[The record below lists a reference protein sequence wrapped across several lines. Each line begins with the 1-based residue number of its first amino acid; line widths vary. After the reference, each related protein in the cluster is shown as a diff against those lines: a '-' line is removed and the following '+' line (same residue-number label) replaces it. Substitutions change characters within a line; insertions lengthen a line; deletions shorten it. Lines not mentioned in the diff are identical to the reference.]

1 MACSG
6 DDFGIYVVSRIPAT
20 VPLTYIVGDAMAG
33 SVVLRGKSAMQLYAR
48 NMMAV
53 IAASA
58 VLAAGVLAAAP
69 VEVSAGPLGL
79 RTVSAPVELT
89 TGVADCLAYGV
100 CGIYDVAQVALAV
113 PAYAVTYAG
122 LLATDVIAVVG
133 AAVAYGATVTAA
145 VAVGPV
151 LHGIAVPE
159 CGGSFCGDVAS
170 APTVMMARAKLEEDV
185 ARLKADW
192 ALARSPANFA
202 SFVTG
207 LTPAQG
213 AASLASRHSTSA
225 KAAVAHAKPAAAR
238 QSARTAAAHVQP
250 AAVKSPTAR

>member
-1 MACSG
+1 
-6 DDFGIYVVSRIPAT
+6 
-20 VPLTYIVGDAMAG
+20 
-33 SVVLRGKSAMQLYAR
+33 MQLYAR

-53 IAASA
+53 TAASA
-58 VLAAGVLAAAP
+58 VLAAGVVAAAP
-69 VEVSAGPLGL
+69 VGLSARPLAL
-79 RTVSAPVELT
+79 RTVSEPVELMFGT
-89 TGVADCLAYGV
+89 IKWCSETGDCAAAAVA
-100 CGIYDVAQVALAV
+100 AV
-113 PAYAVTYAG
+113 PYAVTQAAILTSDVVAVAAAG
-122 LLATDVIAVVG
+122 
-133 AAVAYGATVTAA
+133 VAYGATVTAA